1 MGLDSFVTPELIFP
15 DLAGPDPPAVLRDL
29 AEQIAALGLVRDA
42 GLLYQKLLEREQL
55 GSTGI
60 GAGVAIPHCKMKG
73 LERAV
78 LAIGLVKK
86 GIDFGA
92 VDGEPVRVLFLLVS
106 PNDAPAEHLQAL
118 AAISRWVK
126 ADRHV
131 EKILHASE
139 RQAIYGL
146 LQREGG

>member
-1 MGLDSFVTPELIFP
+1 MGLATLLGPERIFP
-15 DLAGPDPPAVLRDL
+15 RLTGADRPAALRHLAG
-29 AEQIAALGLVRDA
+29 EIARQGFVRDA
-42 GLLYQKLLEREQL
+42 ELLYEKLWEREQL

-73 LERAV
+73 LERPIM
-78 LAIGLVKK
+78 AIGLAPD

-92 VDGEPVRVLFLLVS
+92 VDGAPVRVVFLLVS
-106 PNDAPAEHLQAL
+106 PAEAPAEHLQAL

-131 EKILHASE
+131 EKILAANSRE
-139 RQAIYGL
+139 EIWTL